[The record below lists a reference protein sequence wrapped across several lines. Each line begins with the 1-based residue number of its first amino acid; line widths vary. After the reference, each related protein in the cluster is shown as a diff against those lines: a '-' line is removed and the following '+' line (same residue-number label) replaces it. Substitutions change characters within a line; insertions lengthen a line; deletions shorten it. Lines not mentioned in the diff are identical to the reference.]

1 MSGAKK
7 TEYQKMTM
15 LGQDIL
21 PGKALQLNLE
31 VAHLHTR
38 TPIQVPVLVERA
50 KEDGPTILV
59 MAGLHGDELNGIE
72 IVRRFLRKKL
82 NKPTKGTIICLPIFN
97 IFGFLNLQR
106 ELPDGRDL
114 NRSFPG
120 SSNGSLASQFAF
132 HFMKEI
138 APHCD
143 YIIDFHTGATQRNN
157 FPQIRCECTDQ
168 QSVALAKIF
177 NPPFIL
183 HSNLIA
189 KTLRESIVKRNK
201 MMLLFEGGKSNNI
214 EENVVEEG
222 LNGLKRV
229 ISHLG
234 MRNYKIDIS
243 KDRLPIF
250 IGQSKWMRA
259 PSSGMFQCFVA
270 NGTAV
275 QKGEILALVTD
286 PYGKYEKKIKASQ
299 TGYVICINEASVVYK
314 GDAIIHLAKEN
325 PQLFAI

>member
-157 FPQIRCECTDQ
+157 FPQIRCVFTDQ
-168 QSVALAKIF
+168 KSVELAKVF

-183 HSNLIA
+183 NSSLIA
-189 KTLRESIVKRNK
+189 KTLRESMVKRNK
-201 MMLLFEGGKSNNI
+201 MLLLFEGGKSNNI

-314 GDAIIHLAKEN
+314 GDAIIHLSKDN

>member
-1 MSGAKK
+1 MSSARKTIHKK
-7 TEYQKMTM
+7 MNM
-15 LGQDIL
+15 LGQEIL
-21 PGKALQLNLE
+21 PGKSVQLNLE

-50 KEDGPTILV
+50 QEDGPTVLV

-82 NKPTKGTIICLPIFN
+82 NKPTKGTIVCLPIFN
-97 IFGFLNLQR
+97 IFGFLNLKR

-120 SSNGSLASQFAF
+120 SNSGSLAAQFAF

-143 YIIDFHTGATQRNN
+143 YIIDFHTGAAQRNN
-157 FPQIRCECTDQ
+157 FSQIRCVFSDQ
-168 QSVALAKIF
+168 ESVELAKVF

-183 HSNLIA
+183 HSSLIS
-189 KTLRESIVKRNK
+189 KTLRESMVKRK
-201 MMLLFEGGKSNNI
+201 KRLLLFEGGKSNNI

-243 KDRLPIF
+243 KDRQPIF
-250 IGQSKWMRA
+250 IGENKWMRA
-259 PSSGMFQCFVA
+259 PSSGMFQCFVP
-270 NGTAV
+270 NGTNV
-275 QKGEILALVTD
+275 QKGDVLALVTD

-299 TGYVICINEASVVYK
+299 TGFVICINEASVVYK
-314 GDAIIHLAKEN
+314 GDAIIHIAKEK
-325 PQLFAI
+325 PQL

>member
-1 MSGAKK
+1 MSSARKV
-7 TEYQKMTM
+7 EYKKMTI
-15 LGQDIL
+15 LGQEIV
-21 PGKALQLNLE
+21 PGKAVQLNLE

-50 KEDGPTILV
+50 KEDGPTLLV

-82 NKPTKGTIICLPIFN
+82 NKPAKGTLICLPIFN
-97 IFGFLNLQR
+97 IFGFLNLKR

-120 SSNGSLASQFAF
+120 SNNGSLAAQFAF

-138 APHCD
+138 APYCD
-143 YIIDFHTGATQRNN
+143 YIIDFHTGAAQRNN
-157 FPQIRCECTDQ
+157 FPQIRCVFSDKD
-168 QSVALAKIF
+168 SVELAKIF

-183 HSNLIA
+183 NSSLIA
-189 KTLRESIVKRNK
+189 KTLRESMVKRNK
-201 MMLLFEGGKSNNI
+201 MLLLFEGGKSNNI

-229 ISHLG
+229 ITHLG
-234 MRNYKIDIS
+234 MRNYKFDIS
-243 KDRLPIF
+243 KDREPIF
-250 IGQSKWMRA
+250 IGENKWMRA

-275 QKGEILALVTD
+275 QKGDILALVTD

-299 TGYVICINEASVVYK
+299 NGYVICINEASVVYK
-314 GDAIIHLAKEN
+314 GDAIIHIAKEK
-325 PQLFAI
+325 PQQ

>member
-1 MSGAKK
+1 MSSARKV
-7 TEYQKMTM
+7 EYKKMTI
-15 LGQDIL
+15 LGQEIV
-21 PGKALQLNLE
+21 PGKAVQLNLE

-50 KEDGPTILV
+50 KEDGPTLLV

-82 NKPTKGTIICLPIFN
+82 NKPAKGTIICLPIFN
-97 IFGFLNLQR
+97 IFGFLNLKR

-120 SSNGSLASQFAF
+120 SNNGSLAAQFAF

-138 APHCD
+138 APYCD
-143 YIIDFHTGATQRNN
+143 YIIDFHTGAAQRNN
-157 FPQIRCECTDQ
+157 FPQIRCVFSDKD
-168 QSVALAKIF
+168 SVELAKIF

-183 HSNLIA
+183 NSSLIA
-189 KTLRESIVKRNK
+189 KTLRESMVKRNK
-201 MMLLFEGGKSNNI
+201 MLLLFEGGKSNNI

-229 ISHLG
+229 ITHLG
-234 MRNYKIDIS
+234 MRNYKFDIS
-243 KDRLPIF
+243 KDREPIF
-250 IGQSKWMRA
+250 IGENKWMRA

-275 QKGEILALVTD
+275 QKGDILALVTD

-299 TGYVICINEASVVYK
+299 NGYVICINEASVVYK
-314 GDAIIHLAKEN
+314 GDAIIYIAKEKH
-325 PQLFAI
+325 QL